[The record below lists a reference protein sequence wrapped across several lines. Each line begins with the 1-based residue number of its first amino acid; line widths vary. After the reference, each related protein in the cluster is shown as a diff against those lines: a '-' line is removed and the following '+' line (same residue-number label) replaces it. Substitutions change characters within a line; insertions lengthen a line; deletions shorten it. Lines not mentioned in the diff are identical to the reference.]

1 MRAVVCA
8 QLAPP
13 EDLIVE
19 ERPTP
24 TCGPDQV
31 RVRVA
36 AAGLN
41 YVDGL
46 FVQGLYQI
54 KPEPPFVP
62 GSELAGTIV
71 EVGSDVNGWSLA
83 DRVIASTGL
92 GAFAEEVVVRPSQLA
107 RVPDGVDLRTAAALG
122 QSYCTAWFA
131 LQRRASIQEG
141 EWLLVLGGAG
151 GVGLASIDVGRALG
165 ANVIA
170 VASTPEK
177 RALCE
182 ERGATATI
190 DPAGGPVKDSARAL
204 SGGGID
210 VAIDPVG
217 GPLTEQALRSLRE
230 DGRLL
235 VVGFASGTIPSLPA
249 NQILLRNRRVI
260 GVDWGAWA
268 LGDPA
273 ANARLLNDV
282 LRLVAEGAL
291 SPIEPTEYRLEDA
304 GTAIRDLLERRVI
317 GKAVLVP

>member
-8 QLAPP
+8 ELAPP
-13 EDLIVE
+13 EELVIED
-19 ERPTP
+19 RPTP
-24 TCGPDQV
+24 ICGPDQV

-54 KPEPPFVP
+54 RPEPPFVP

-71 EVGSDVNGWSLA
+71 EVGSDVTGWSLA

-131 LQRRASIQEG
+131 LQRRAALAEG

-165 ANVIA
+165 AKVIA

-190 DPAGGPVKDSARAL
+190 DPADGPLKDAARAL

-217 GPLTEQALRSLRE
+217 GHLTEQALRSLRE

-235 VVGFASGTIPSLPA
+235 IVGFASGTIPSLPA
-249 NQILLRNRRVI
+249 NQILLRNRRVV

-273 ANARLLNDV
+273 ANARLFNEV
-282 LRLVAEGAL
+282 LRQVGDGTL

-304 GTAIRDLLERRVI
+304 GTALRDLLERRVT

>member
-1 MRAVVCA
+1 MRAVVCSK
-8 QLAPP
+8 LAPP
-13 EDLIVE
+13 EELTVE

-24 TCGPDQV
+24 PCGPDQV
-31 RVRVA
+31 RIRVA

-54 KPEPPFVP
+54 RPEPPFVP

-71 EVGSDVNGWSLA
+71 EVGSDVVGWSLA

-92 GAFAEEVVVRPSQLA
+92 GAFCDEVVVRASQLA

-122 QSYCTAWFA
+122 QSYCTAWFS
-131 LQRRASIQEG
+131 LQRKAQLQAG
-141 EWLLVLGGAG
+141 DWLLVLGAAG
-151 GVGLASIDVGRALG
+151 GVGLAAMDVGKALG
-165 ANVIA
+165 AQVVA

-182 ERGATATI
+182 ERGAVATI
-190 DPAGGPVKDSARAL
+190 DPAAGPVKDAARAV
-204 SGGGID
+204 SGGGVD

-217 GPLTEQALRSLRE
+217 GQLTEQALRSLGD

-235 VVGFASGTIPSLPA
+235 IVGFASGTIPSLPT

-268 LGDPA
+268 LRDPA
-273 ANARLLNDV
+273 GNAKLLAEV
-282 LRLVAEGAL
+282 LALVADGTL
-291 SPIEPTEYRLEDA
+291 SPIEPVEYRLEDA
-304 GTAIRDLLERRVI
+304 GRALRDLLERRVT